1 MDADADSIDIE
12 EYKLSNSNGT
22 IADSDED
29 DAGIFTIVNDYSSE
43 DDDTLA
49 DKQEEERNIYAGR
62 TRRIGH
68 KNTSSAERFLL
79 SREAVIL
86 FVQDSIIYAVDRQ
99 KRNANKNGRANTLS
113 LIEDNLVL
121 LSTVNL
127 PRHEITNFGSFK

>member
-1 MDADADSIDIE
+1 MYEADVDQFDIE
-12 EYKLSNSNGT
+12 EEYHLNNSDDT
-22 IADSDED
+22 FIELDDDD
-29 DAGIFTIVNDYSSE
+29 DAGIFSIASDYPSE

-49 DKQEEERNIYAGR
+49 DKQEEERTIYAGR

-113 LIEDNLVL
+113 FIEGNLVL
-121 LSTVNL
+121 LSTVL
-127 PRHEITNFGSFK
+127 YT